1 MTLPHSPHRVQHAG
15 EAACFP
21 VSFGI
26 GMVGVSVIISF
37 RNTEFLSVISLL
49 HIDLWKQKDVV
60 CRIFK
65 AGLFVKG

>member
-1 MTLPHSPHRVQHAG
+1 M
-15 EAACFP
+15 
-21 VSFGI
+21 SFGI

-49 HIDLWKQKDVV
+49 HIYLWKQKDVV
-60 CRIFK
+60 CWIFK

>member
-1 MTLPHSPHRVQHAG
+1 M
-15 EAACFP
+15 
-21 VSFGI
+21 
-26 GMVGVSVIISF
+26 IISF
-37 RNTEFLSVISLL
+37 RNTKFLSVISLL

>member
-1 MTLPHSPHRVQHAG
+1 M
-15 EAACFP
+15 
-21 VSFGI
+21 
-26 GMVGVSVIISF
+26 IISF

-49 HIDLWKQKDVV
+49 RIVLWKQKDAV

>member
-1 MTLPHSPHRVQHAG
+1 M
-15 EAACFP
+15 
-21 VSFGI
+21 SFGI

-37 RNTEFLSVISLL
+37 RNTGFLSVISLL
-49 HIDLWKQKDVV
+49 HIDMWKQKDVV

>member
-1 MTLPHSPHRVQHAG
+1 MG
-15 EAACFP
+15 
-21 VSFGI
+21 FGI

-49 HIDLWKQKDVV
+49 HIVLRKQKYVV